1 MPRDTDLEFKS
12 GFSSPGFAP
21 APRGP
26 SLSATLTD
34 AQVAAMYGP
43 QKFAAALE
51 IAVGM
56 VPGRTAESVKA
67 MMPPIPVLA
76 GGLAAWAAGH
86 FFGPSW
92 LMDAAL
98 VLGLGVQGVQA
109 SWYLLRAGLILRSAT
124 TARDIHR
131 AAEYL
136 ADVIAMG
143 ALELL
148 VSVGTG
154 LAGTAA
160 SKLVSGFGAIQKMGL
175 SMREY
180 TALKLASAQTGKVIA
195 VRCAKASRVQHV
207 GSDLIPKPLFVHATS
222 DPVTGL
228 VLARNAKQSSE
239 ALGNGYYIVRKGAD
253 GTFSMVDKAGRS
265 LPVPP
270 EVVRHQVDGL
280 IIDPDALR
288 PLYADIDLFDVFSA
302 TDVKELLVVASESG
316 VPMKDISNSV
326 ISQVIDQINFLLG
339 GSRPPVQHGPWMAAE
354 LPIAEAGD
362 IAFFWPDGST
372 IRLTAEQVI
381 AMYEKMGRTVTQIAR

>member
-109 SWYLLRAGLILRSAT
+109 SWYLLRAGLILRSNPAF
-124 TARDIHR
+124 
-131 AAEYL
+131 
-136 ADVIAMG
+136 
-143 ALELL
+143 ELL
-148 VSVGTG
+148 VEHVPVM
-154 LAGTAA
+154 LPDAA
-160 SKLVSGFGAIQKMGL
+160 HIQELLDRFEAEGM
-175 SMREY
+175 SAR
-180 TALKLASAQTGKVIA
+180 KLA
-195 VRCAKASRVQHV
+195 
-207 GSDLIPKPLFVHATS
+207 
-222 DPVTGL
+222 
-228 VLARNAKQSSE
+228 
-239 ALGNGYYIVRKGAD
+239 
-253 GTFSMVDKAGRS
+253 
-265 LPVPP
+265 
-270 EVVRHQVDGL
+270 
-280 IIDPDALR
+280 
-288 PLYADIDLFDVFSA
+288 
-302 TDVKELLVVASESG
+302 
-316 VPMKDISNSV
+316 
-326 ISQVIDQINFLLG
+326 
-339 GSRPPVQHGPWMAAE
+339 
-354 LPIAEAGD
+354 
-362 IAFFWPDGST
+362 
-372 IRLTAEQVI
+372 
-381 AMYEKMGRTVTQIAR
+381 